1 MSAESRVKR
10 WRDNKRQQGLK
21 HVSVWLTPEEERRLK
36 DLAIQWHCAP
46 SQVLQRALAQISRH
60 PPEISSPT
68 DALRIRRLI
77 LAELKALGFAMPA
90 IPGKPTVYESA
101 GPTETSPQNTSAKT
115 TPVQTDEP
123 ERGHSLVTESAPAR
137 KAGRPYSPERQQ
149 VMTLLAEHPE
159 GLTAEQLRGHL
170 QPGRPIGDILG
181 GMRRTGAVR
190 TEGQG
195 RDTRYFFVSS

>member
-1 MSAESRVKR
+1 
-10 WRDNKRQQGLK
+10 
-21 HVSVWLTPEEERRLK
+21 
-36 DLAIQWHCAP
+36 
-46 SQVLQRALAQISRH
+46 
-60 PPEISSPT
+60 
-68 DALRIRRLI
+68 
-77 LAELKALGFAMPA
+77 MPA
-90 IPGKPTVYESA
+90 VPGKPTVSA
-101 GPTETSPQNTSAKT
+101 SVGPTEILRQNSSAKT
-115 TPVQTDEP
+115 TPVQTYEP
-123 ERGHSLVTESAPAR
+123 EQGHSLVTESAPAR

-149 VMTLLAEHPE
+149 IMTLLAEHPE